1 MKQWMLWTAVAL
13 IVVVALAGTFSHR
26 VAVRDETER
35 SDGDPMRL
43 ISLAPNVTEILFE
56 LRLGGEVVGV
66 STACSYPP
74 EAEQIPT
81 VGDLAAPDLELVQA
95 LRPDLVITTG
105 FRDPEVKQALET
117 AGVRVLTVNQSSLED
132 VVTAVGM
139 IGRATGCERRAARY
153 ARTLRGRIERATV
166 DLPESERPRVFVEL
180 SPQPLSTG
188 AEGTFLDDL
197 IRRAGGRNIAH
208 DMSKP
213 WTRISPDTVVAR
225 DPQIIIVAY
234 PMKGDPQERLANR
247 IGWGRVSAVRDG
259 WVVGSIDRDL
269 LLRPGPR
276 LVDGL
281 EALANLLRRYRA
293 QEAK

>member
-1 MKQWMLWTAVAL
+1 MLWTAVAL
-13 IVVVALAGTFSHR
+13 IVAVALAGTFSHR
-26 VAVRDETER
+26 VAVREEAER
-35 SDGDPMRL
+35 SGRAPMRL
-43 ISLAPNVTEILFE
+43 VSLAPNVTEILFE
-56 LRLGGEVVGV
+56 LGLGAEVVGV

-74 EAEQIPT
+74 AAAEIRE

-105 FRDPEVKQALET
+105 FRDPEVQRALET
-117 AGVRVLTVNQSSLED
+117 ARIEVLTVSQSSLDD
-132 VVTAVGM
+132 VVAAVRT

-153 ARTLRGRIERATV
+153 AGRPRERIEQATV
-166 DLPESERPRVFVEL
+166 DVPDEERPRVFVEL

-188 AEGTFLDDL
+188 AAGTFLDDL
-197 IRRAGGRNIAH
+197 IHRAGGRNIAH
-208 DMSKP
+208 DMGKP

-225 DPQIIIVAY
+225 DPQIVIVAY
-234 PMKGDPQERLANR
+234 PMQGDPQERLANR
-247 IGWGRVSAVRDG
+247 IGWSGVSAVRDG
-259 WVVGSIDRDL
+259 WVVSSIDRDL

-281 EALANLLRRYRA
+281 AALADLFRRYRA